1 MPRRTPPAVFFF
13 LIIPYGTSFGFVSV
27 ALPFVA
33 THRGISVEA
42 IGGIVALAFAPHG
55 YKFLWAPLVDSTL
68 TRKTWFLTSLV
79 LVAGG
84 SFACLAMPIT
94 PGSLASLTAVV
105 VVSQIGLTF
114 LAMTCQAFMGT
125 CLAAEEKGRGA
136 GWYQA
141 GAFVGGGAGGGAA
154 LFLAQHLEGWQ
165 AGAIVAGVMLLCA
178 LPLRWV
184 VEPAVVERP
193 TLPNAV
199 RTLGRE
205 LKLIVVSRG
214 GRLGL
219 LICLLPVGAG
229 AAQNL
234 FGALALSW
242 NASERVVAL
251 ATGLLGGV
259 AAAGGAVLGGRLA
272 DRLSRRLVFALGGA
286 IMALCALAM
295 ALGPR
300 NATAFVVFTLAY
312 QIASGLGRAAFIGFV
327 LETIGTTAVA
337 TKYAIFASML
347 NVTIFVMTRLDSSA
361 HARWGAT
368 GLLLA
373 DAALTA
379 LGVAV
384 LLVVV
389 HRTKRPYAVTP

>member
-1 MPRRTPPAVFFF
+1 MRARSSVAFERESDEHR
-13 LIIPYGTSFGFVSV
+13 GTCRGEHRQPSSSSSSFPTEPSFGFVSV

-105 VVSQIGLTF
+105 VASQIGLTF

-125 CLAAEEKGRGA
+125 CLAPEEKGRGA

-165 AGAIVAGVMLLCA
+165 AGGIVAGVMLLCA

-286 IMALCALAM
+286 IIRSVRSRWRS
-295 ALGPR
+295 GPGTR
-300 NATAFVVFTLAY
+300 RPSSSSRSPTRSRAASVVRRSS
-312 QIASGLGRAAFIGFV
+312 ASSSRRLGRPPWRRS
-327 LETIGTTAVA
+327 TP
-337 TKYAIFASML
+337 
-347 NVTIFVMTRLDSSA
+347 SSP
-361 HARWGAT
+361 RCST
-368 GLLLA
+368 
-373 DAALTA
+373 
-379 LGVAV
+379 
-384 LLVVV
+384 
-389 HRTKRPYAVTP
+389 